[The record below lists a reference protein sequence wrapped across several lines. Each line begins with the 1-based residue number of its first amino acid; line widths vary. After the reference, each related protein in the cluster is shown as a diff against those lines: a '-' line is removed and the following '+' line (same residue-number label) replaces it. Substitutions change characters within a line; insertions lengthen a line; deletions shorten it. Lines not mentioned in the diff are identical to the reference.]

1 MKKILFVMLAALVA
15 LSACSDSSKKEKKK
29 KVMGEKTT
37 VFLKEDPYKDM
48 PRMVEVLPDSL
59 KGTSPVNVDSTA
71 FILELDADGQPTGKV
86 NCRVSYSQG
95 KVYIVENLK
104 DGNRDSVC
112 TAYYPNG
119 QLWSEEHYR
128 NGVQVGEEKA
138 YQENGYPSYIGHYD
152 DRGNCCGIWR
162 YYNEKGELEKSV
174 SVDDKTIQCGHCTKC
189 IQLHRKKLSGGRR

>member
-1 MKKILFVMLAALVA
+1 MKRILFVMLAALVA
-15 LSACSDSSKKEKKK
+15 LSACSDSSKKEKK

-59 KGTSPVNVDSTA
+59 KGNAPVNVDSTA
-71 FILELDADGQPTGKV
+71 FILELDANGQPTGKV

-128 NGVQVGEEKA
+128 NGVQIGEEKA
-138 YQENGYPSYIGHYD
+138 YQENGYPSYVGHYD

-174 SVDDKTIQCGHCTKC
+174 SVDDKTIQCGHCSKC
-189 IQLHRKKLSGGRR
+189 IQLHRKKVAGKKR